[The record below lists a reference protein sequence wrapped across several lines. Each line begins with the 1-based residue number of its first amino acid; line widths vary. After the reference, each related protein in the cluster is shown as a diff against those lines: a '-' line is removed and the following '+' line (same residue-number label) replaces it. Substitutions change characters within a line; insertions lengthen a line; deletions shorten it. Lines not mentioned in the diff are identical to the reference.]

1 MDAVSNVRGLDHV
14 AELLK
19 ANDRYLIVP
28 HVQPDPDA
36 FGSTLGFALLLKQ
49 LGKDAVVFSD
59 EPMPANCR
67 FLSQYL
73 PVAFELPA
81 DARERKLIF
90 LDGGERHRQ
99 IATVRDWPTWMNLD
113 HHQGNGE
120 YAEWIYVNTE
130 TAATSLIVAELAEH
144 LGVAFDEA
152 SAACLFTGIL
162 FDTRGGFITDRCDGP
177 LFRKV
182 AQLVDAGARPDELN
196 RLQNEQVSMQDFQ
209 LYGAVL
215 AELRT
220 AAEGKIVYG
229 ALSREMMERTGG
241 GDQAMEMLTL
251 HMPKIVG
258 GEIYLLF
265 KESEPDKIKI
275 SLRSKGRVVVNEVA
289 KRFGGGGHRFA
300 AGARFDGPLA
310 EAIVQLVATA
320 EQAVHDQLAVQA

>member
-36 FGSTLGFALLLKQ
+36 FGSTLGFALLLRK
-49 LGKDAVVFSD
+49 LGKDAIVFSD

-73 PVAFELPA
+73 PVVFELPA

-130 TAATSLIVAELAEH
+130 SAATSLIVAELAEL
-144 LGVAFDEA
+144 LGVALDEA
-152 SAACLFTGIL
+152 SASCLFTGLL

-177 LFRKV
+177 LFRTV
-182 AQLVDAGARPDELN
+182 AKLVDAGARPDELN
-196 RLQNEQVSMQDFQ
+196 RLQNEQVSMADFQ

-215 AELRT
+215 ANLRT
-220 AAEGKIVYG
+220 AADGKIVYG
-229 ALSREMMERTGG
+229 ALTRALMDQTGG
-241 GDQAMEMLTL
+241 GEQAMEMLTL

-265 KESEPDKIKI
+265 KENEPGKIKI
-275 SLRSKGRVVVNEVA
+275 SLRSKGRVIVNEVA
-289 KRFGGGGHRFA
+289 KRFGGGGHKFA
-300 AGARFDGPLA
+300 AGARFDGPLE
-310 EAIVQLVATA
+310 EAIAQLVATA
-320 EQAVHDQLAVQA
+320 EAAVRDQLAARA

>member
-36 FGSTLGFALLLKQ
+36 FGSTLGFALLLRK
-49 LGKDAVVFSD
+49 LGKDAIVFSD
-59 EPMPANCR
+59 EPMPASCQ
-67 FLSQYL
+67 FLSRYAT
-73 PVAFELPA
+73 VVHALPA
-81 DARERKLIF
+81 DAKERKLIF

-113 HHQGNGE
+113 HHIGNGE
-120 YAEWIYVNTE
+120 YAEWIYVNTQS
-130 TAATSLIVAELAEH
+130 AATSLIVAELAEH
-144 LGVAFDEA
+144 LGVALDEA

-177 LFRKV
+177 LFRTV
-182 AQLVDAGARPDELN
+182 AKLVDAGARPDELN

-215 AELRT
+215 ANLRT
-220 AAEGKIVYG
+220 ASEGKIVFG
-229 ALSREMMERTGG
+229 ALTQELMSQTGG
-241 GDQAMEMLTL
+241 GEQAMEMLTL

-265 KESEPDKIKI
+265 KENAPGVIKV
-275 SLRSKGRVVVNEVA
+275 SLRSKGRVVVNEIA

-300 AGARFDGPLA
+300 AGARFDVPLE
-310 EAIVQLVATA
+310 EAMAQLVAA
-320 EQAVHDQLAVQA
+320 CEESVRDQLAAHA